1 LEIAH
6 DPAQASSESNE
17 AHISGKKPIG
27 LVPSC
32 VITPSCCI
40 TFVTLNY
47 FTFNYVTFNAFNYFT
62 FNAFNYFTFNCFTFV
77 EVNGI
82 APAEENWF
90 IVFIITSGA
99 TRCASGQGVAHWR
112 SAPALSLVCRNNG
125 VIVGGINCLERQR
138 ASC

>member
-6 DPAQASSESNE
+6 DPAQANSESNE
-17 AHISGKKPIG
+17 THVNGKKPIG

-40 TFVTLNY
+40 TLITFKYVTLNY
-47 FTFNYVTFNAFNYFT
+47 FTFNYVTLITFKYFT
-62 FNAFNYFTFNCFTFV
+62 LNCITFV

-125 VIVGGINCLERQR
+125 VIVGGIDCLERQR
-138 ASC
+138 PSC

>member
-40 TFVTLNY
+40 TFITLNCT
-47 FTFNYVTFNAFNYFT
+47 TFNYVTLNYVT
-62 FNAFNYFTFNCFTFV
+62 LNYVTFV

-125 VIVGGINCLERQR
+125 VIVGGIDCLERQR
-138 ASC
+138 PSC

>member
-6 DPAQASSESNE
+6 DPAQANSESNE
-17 AHISGKKPIG
+17 THVNGKKPIG

-40 TFVTLNY
+40 TLITFKYVTLNY
-47 FTFNYVTFNAFNYFT
+47 FTFNYVTLITFKYFT
-62 FNAFNYFTFNCFTFV
+62 LNCITFV

-138 ASC
+138 PSC

>member
-40 TFVTLNY
+40 TFITLNY
-47 FTFNYVTFNAFNYFT
+47 V
-62 FNAFNYFTFNCFTFV
+62 TFV

-125 VIVGGINCLERQR
+125 VIVGGIDCLERQR
-138 ASC
+138 PSC